1 MFVLCRKR
9 PGLHLFWGAGRYRK
23 SAYVRRQITRSMIF
37 RNAKGLLSSAYFR
50 TIALILASYTQAL
63 EAPLAL
69 TEDLLRKAGAFCS
82 RYS

>member
-1 MFVLCRKR
+1 
-9 PGLHLFWGAGRYRK
+9 
-23 SAYVRRQITRSMIF
+23 MIF